1 MRKLITRLKTRNM
14 KTEFFNLK
22 RMQSLFRRQWAL
34 SAKSW
39 RIAMIGSVGINLAIS
54 MLILFAGSNP
64 EAALQSLK
72 TSLFITFLI
81 TGMVFTSLAFKE
93 LQEPTTSVSFLTLPA
108 SNFEKYLTG
117 WLFTFPSYS
126 IVSYILYQMS
136 YLFISLLAFAAYG
149 TSPALVSIPWNELGI
164 IFMVL
169 FIVHSVFFLG
179 GVWFKKMAFFKTL
192 LVLFVI
198 SMVHNF
204 WVFIWARLLMPI
216 SDLSEKEFVISGV
229 PISNADEL
237 SHTAIWVLKSF
248 LILISIMCLI
258 TAYFKLKEREG

>member
-1 MRKLITRLKTRNM
+1 M
-14 KTEFFNLK
+14 KTEFFNLN

-39 RIAMIGSVGINLAIS
+39 RIAMIASVGINLAIS

-81 TGMVFTSLAFKE
+81 TGLVFTSSAFKE

-108 SNFEKYLTG
+108 SNFEKFLTG
-117 WLFTFPSYS
+117 WLFTFSLYS
-126 IVSYILYQMS
+126 IVSYILYQLS

-149 TSPALVSIPWNELGI
+149 TSPALVSISWNELGI
-164 IFMVL
+164 VFMVL

-198 SMVHNF
+198 SMIHNF
-204 WVFIWARLLMPI
+204 WVFIWARLLMPVN
-216 SDLSEKEFVISGV
+216 DLSEKEFVISGLPV
-229 PISNADEL
+229 DDLESYGN
-237 SHTAIWVLKSF
+237 TAIFVLKGF
-248 LILISIMCLI
+248 MVLISIMCLI
-258 TAYFKLKEREG
+258 TAYYKLKEREG